1 MLTKAEVVPS
11 APPLPVE
18 PPNTSPVLRG
28 EEGKREEPLLLS
40 VVLGLNPPFPD
51 LILSIFEIGC
61 MWGRAGQGMGTTR
74 GFPRGC

>member
-61 MWGRAGQGMGTTR
+61 MLR
-74 GFPRGC
+74 GDF